1 VRQSRRM
8 RSIIE
13 QAAGEKRAPVLSTIE
28 QAVAENRAPAR
39 APETFFYR
47 IFLPIAVT
55 LNLGLGLVIL
65 SGLRPYSWTGWLE
78 IGTGA
83 FCCLV
88 AGWLAAAAWSKSY
101 WGNAMAHQVF
111 VWRRIAD
118 AFFAWLEEAPLPA
131 EALHRLQRSLDE
143 VVPHRDRN

>member
-1 VRQSRRM
+1 M
-8 RSIIE
+8 RKSNSMRNTIGPV
-13 QAAGEKRAPVLSTIE
+13 AGETRIHGRPS
-28 QAVAENRAPAR
+28 
-39 APETFFYR
+39 ETFFYR
-47 IFLPIAVT
+47 VFLPIAVII
-55 LNLGLGLVIL
+55 NLGLGLVIL
-65 SGLRPYSWTGWLE
+65 SRLRPDSWMAWLE

-88 AGWLAAAAWSKSY
+88 AGWLAASAWSKSY

-118 AFFAWLEEAPLPA
+118 AFFASVEEAPLPA

-143 VVPHRDRN
+143 VIPDRERS